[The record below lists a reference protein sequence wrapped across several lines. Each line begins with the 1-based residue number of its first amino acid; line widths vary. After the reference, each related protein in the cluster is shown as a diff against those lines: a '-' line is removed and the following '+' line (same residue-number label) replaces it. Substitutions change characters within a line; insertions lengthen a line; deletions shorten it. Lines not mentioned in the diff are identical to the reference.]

1 MIMKDGH
8 FGLQR
13 FSKVDDPDDI
23 SILQGAG
30 FFPPDAEYNDFV
42 RNVVAY
48 SDEVCV
54 GVQFIYTEAAESS
67 LENYM
72 FQV

>member
-30 FFPPDAEYNDFV
+30 FFPPDAEYNNFV

-48 SDEVCV
+48 SEEVRTAI
-54 GVQFIYTEAAESS
+54 IYMSY
-67 LENYM
+67 LLLNN
-72 FQV
+72 F